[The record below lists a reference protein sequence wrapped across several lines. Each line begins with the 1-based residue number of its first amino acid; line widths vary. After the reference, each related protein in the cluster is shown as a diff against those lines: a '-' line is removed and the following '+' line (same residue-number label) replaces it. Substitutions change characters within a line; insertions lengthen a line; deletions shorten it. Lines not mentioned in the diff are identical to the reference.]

1 MTAST
6 ASPRAATPAPTR
18 SGRPATALRLRAAV
32 AHGSPALLSLV
43 ALIVIVTI
51 AAAIQPGVLSVTG
64 LSLMLMSAVPL
75 VFAAQ
80 AQMIVMSVGDID
92 LGIGY
97 LVGLITVIAATVLA
111 TSPLLGVAL
120 LAAVPAVYALLAL
133 VVQKRGVPSIIV
145 TLGMSFVWLGLG
157 LQLLPTPGGAT
168 PAWLTAIG
176 SWRSTVVPPPLVF
189 IAIAALVGW
198 WITRRSRVG
207 ARIRALGSSAA
218 TLDKT
223 GWSPTRTRVTAYVLA
238 ALLIVISGLLLAAQ
252 TRSGDINSASNFTL
266 TTIAAVIL
274 GGGTFSGG
282 RALPIGTALGAVT
295 LGLISVL
302 LSLIALPS
310 SMQAGA
316 QGVIVLAVLAGR
328 IVTERFS
335 R

>member
-6 ASPRAATPAPTR
+6 TPVRAALAPAR
-18 SGRPATALRLRAAV
+18 SGRPRPVVRLRAAV

-43 ALIVIVTI
+43 ALIVIVAI
-51 AAAIQPGVLSVTG
+51 AAAIQPGILSVTG

-92 LGIGY
+92 LGIGN
-97 LVGLITVIAATVLA
+97 LVGLVTVIAATVLA
-111 TSPLLGVAL
+111 TSPLLGVVM
-120 LAAVPAVYALLAL
+120 LAGVLAVYALLAL
-133 VVQKRGVPSIIV
+133 IVQKRGVPSIIV
-145 TLGMSFVWLGLG
+145 TLGMSFVWLGIG

-176 SWRSTVVPPPLVF
+176 SWRSTIVPPPLVF
-189 IAIAALVGW
+189 IAIAALLGW
-198 WITRRSRVG
+198 WIARRSRVG
-207 ARIRALGSSAA
+207 ARMRALGSSAA
-218 TLDKT
+218 TLDKA
-223 GWSPTRTRVTAYVLA
+223 GWSPTRARVAAYLLA
-238 ALLIVISGLLLAAQ
+238 ALLIVVSGLLLAAQ

-302 LSLIALPS
+302 LSLVALPS

>member
-1 MTAST
+1 MTT
-6 ASPRAATPAPTR
+6 ATTSGTATATSGRGAAHPAP
-18 SGRPATALRLRAAV
+18 AVRLRAGF
-32 AHGSPALLSLV
+32 AHGSPALLSLL
-43 ALIVIVTI
+43 ALVVIVAI
-51 AAAIQPGVLSVTG
+51 AAAIQPGILSVTG

-75 VFAAQ
+75 AFAAQ
-80 AQMIVMSVGDID
+80 AQMIIMSVGDID
-92 LGIGY
+92 LGIGN
-97 LVGLITVIAATVLA
+97 LVGLVTAIAATLLA
-111 TSPLLGVAL
+111 TNPLLGL
-120 LAAVPAVYALLAL
+120 LMLGAVLAVYALLGL
-133 VVQKRGVPSIIV
+133 IVQKRGVPSIIV
-145 TLGMSFVWLGLG
+145 TLGMSFVWLGIG

-189 IAIAALVGW
+189 VALAALAGW
-198 WITRRSRVG
+198 WLTRRSRIG
-207 ARIRALGSSAA
+207 ARMRALGSSAA
-218 TLDKT
+218 TLDKA
-223 GWSPTRTRVTAYVLA
+223 GWSLA
-238 ALLIVISGLLLAAQ
+238 APAWPPTCRGRADLVSGLLLAAQ

-282 RALPIGTALGAVT
+282 RALPFGTALGAVT

-302 LSLIALPS
+302 LSLVALPS